1 VIPESRSP
9 LPRTL
14 SRDSWC
20 VARGY
25 GEGYGDNGEG
35 IKDSGLRTQD
45 SGLRTQDSGLRTQD
59 TVRGLRE
66 AVVVVLREECFF
78 SEFGFTTLRAPPVTF
93 RMIEI
98 L

>member
-1 VIPESRSP
+1 M
-9 LPRTL
+9 
-14 SRDSWC
+14 
-20 VARGY
+20 ARGY

-35 IKDSGLRTQD
+35 IKDSGLRTQDSGLRTQDSGLRTQD